1 MMNKHIFYYLMVG
14 SMALLLG
21 ACNDSMN
28 DLLEPKVYFES
39 KEYNFSV
46 EDEMDVMTF
55 DLGSRLSSATSS
67 QVDVSYSVAEP
78 SVVDEYNAKY
88 GTNYEMLDVS
98 QVKLSSTT
106 SSISS
111 GKLYADNVEVE
122 LSGLE
127 ALKAG
132 NSYVLPMRVHS
143 SSVSTLSGT
152 NIAYF
157 FFSKPLKIT
166 KAGNFSNH

>member
-55 DLGSRLSSATSS
+55 DLVSRLSSATSS

-78 SVVDEYNAKY
+78 SVVAEYNAKY
-88 GTNYEMLDVS
+88 GTNYEMLVVIQMS
-98 QVKLSSTT
+98 PLSESAC
-106 SSISS
+106 
-111 GKLYADNVEVE
+111 L
-122 LSGLE
+122 
-127 ALKAG
+127 
-132 NSYVLPMRVHS
+132 MFRR
-143 SSVSTLSGT
+143 
-152 NIAYF
+152 
-157 FFSKPLKIT
+157 
-166 KAGNFSNH
+166 

>member
-55 DLGSRLSSATSS
+55 DLVSRLSSATSS

-111 GKLYADNVEVE
+111 GKIVC
-122 LSGLE
+122 G
-127 ALKAG
+127 
-132 NSYVLPMRVHS
+132 
-143 SSVSTLSGT
+143 
-152 NIAYF
+152 
-157 FFSKPLKIT
+157 
-166 KAGNFSNH
+166 

>member
-55 DLGSRLSSATSS
+55 DLVSRLSSATSS
-67 QVDVSYSVAEP
+67 QVDVSYSVKVLKDND
-78 SVVDEYNAKY
+78 VVEHIFFI
-88 GTNYEMLDVS
+88 M
-98 QVKLSSTT
+98 
-106 SSISS
+106 
-111 GKLYADNVEVE
+111 
-122 LSGLE
+122 SGLGAE
-127 ALKAG
+127 TVHMRHIIISHAG
-132 NSYVLPMRVHS
+132 
-143 SSVSTLSGT
+143 
-152 NIAYF
+152 A
-157 FFSKPLKIT
+157 
-166 KAGNFSNH
+166 

>member
-1 MMNKHIFYYLMVG
+1 
-14 SMALLLG
+14 
-21 ACNDSMN
+21 
-28 DLLEPKVYFES
+28 
-39 KEYNFSV
+39 
-46 EDEMDVMTF
+46 MDVMTF
-55 DLGSRLSSATSS
+55 DLVSRLSSATSS

-132 NSYVLPMRVHS
+132 NSYVLPMRCIRLRCRLFPEQ
-143 SSVSTLSGT
+143 TLHIS
-152 NIAYF
+152 
-157 FFSKPLKIT
+157 FSP
-166 KAGNFSNH
+166 NR

>member
-28 DLLEPKVYFES
+28 DLLEPKIYFES

-55 DLGSRLSSATSS
+55 DLVSRLSSATSS

-78 SVVDEYNAKY
+78 SVVAEDECTRIGK
-88 GTNYEMLDVS
+88 TYEFPAFKAS
-98 QVKLSSTT
+98 NPESSTSTLSAYNFPLEIEDVVLLSFTCET
-106 SSISS
+106 SSIS
-111 GKLYADNVEVE
+111 
-122 LSGLE
+122 
-127 ALKAG
+127 
-132 NSYVLPMRVHS
+132 
-143 SSVSTLSGT
+143 
-152 NIAYF
+152 
-157 FFSKPLKIT
+157 
-166 KAGNFSNH
+166 

>member
-55 DLGSRLSSATSS
+55 DLAGGRYHVLSGGNGGSRL
-67 QVDVSYSVAEP
+67 
-78 SVVDEYNAKY
+78 
-88 GTNYEMLDVS
+88 LC
-98 QVKLSSTT
+98 
-106 SSISS
+106 I
-111 GKLYADNVEVE
+111 EV
-122 LSGLE
+122 
-127 ALKAG
+127 
-132 NSYVLPMRVHS
+132 YC
-143 SSVSTLSGT
+143 
-152 NIAYF
+152 YF
-157 FFSKPLKIT
+157 RTFL
-166 KAGNFSNH
+166 

>member
-1 MMNKHIFYYLMVG
+1 MMNKHIFYYLMVVG

-55 DLGSRLSSATSS
+55 DLVARLLPSATSS
-67 QVDVSYSVAEP
+67 QVDAWRLVSAEP
-78 SVVDEYNAKY
+78 SVVAEYNAKY

-111 GKLYADNVEVE
+111 GKLYADVMWQ
-122 LSGLE
+122 S
-127 ALKAG
+127 A
-132 NSYVLPMRVHS
+132 P
-143 SSVSTLSGT
+143 
-152 NIAYF
+152 F
-157 FFSKPLKIT
+157 FGCSKGEYYI
-166 KAGNFSNH
+166 